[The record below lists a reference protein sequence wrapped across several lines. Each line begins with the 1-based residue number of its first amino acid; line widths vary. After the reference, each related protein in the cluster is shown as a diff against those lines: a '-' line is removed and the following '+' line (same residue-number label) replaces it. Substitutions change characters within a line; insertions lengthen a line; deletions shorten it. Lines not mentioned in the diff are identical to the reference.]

1 MKRLFLIAISAWLAG
16 CSTSTTKPQD
26 PAARSAPSASADASG
41 FHLRPYTMQTLPNG
55 MKILWIADNTL
66 PYIDMRMMFRTGSS
80 EDPVGKEGLAG
91 FTTLMLQKGTSKHTA
106 LQLADNLEQYGSSFD
121 ADVQSDYTLVGISS
135 LSFYKDQAL
144 NQFREIVTTPVFPI
158 TELER
163 NRKLTL
169 ESLQKLADHPEQF
182 SEYLMPHFLFGSH
195 PYGHEASGRA
205 SAIRSLKKADLQN
218 FYNEHFTPGNATLA
232 VVGQFDDSFRKSVVD
247 AFSGWNSKGVTAKAI
262 PDFPHWNGLESLIVD
277 RPDLN
282 QAQIQIG
289 FKGVPRNIPEYL
301 DLRAALKIL
310 GESFGSR
317 LFDEIRV
324 KRGLTYHIRSWFDPR
339 LNSGPMGIYTFTR
352 VDKAGETV
360 EQTLKTYRKFVQD
373 GVSDKEVE
381 IVKNLMRGQ
390 FPRTFETPNALAL
403 QLLIL
408 DRYGVGSDYLTN
420 YYAHVDALSKDSIN
434 ATIKKYFDPMNL
446 RILVY
451 APRNKVEDSLKK
463 LGKLEVKSYK
473 EFLQ

>member
-1 MKRLFLIAISAWLAG
+1 MAVSCCLAS
-16 CSTSTTKPQD
+16 CSTSTTKSTAGGQD
-26 PAARSAPSASADASG
+26 ETSSGGRASG
-41 FHLRPYTMQTLPNG
+41 FHLRPYTVQTLPNG
-55 MKILWIADNTL
+55 MKILWISDNSL
-66 PYIDMRMMFRTGSS
+66 PYIDLRMMFKTGSS

-91 FTTLMLQKGTSKHTA
+91 FTTLMLQKGTSKHSA
-106 LQLADNLEQYGSSFD
+106 LQLADNLEQYGSSFN
-121 ADVQSDYTLVGISS
+121 ADVQPDYTLVGISG

-144 NQFREIVTTPVFPI
+144 NQFREIVMTPSFPT

-169 ESLQKLADHPEQF
+169 ASLQKLADHPEQF

-195 PYGHEASGRA
+195 PYGHEASGSA
-205 SAIRSLKKADLQN
+205 SAIRSLKKADLQS
-218 FYNEHFTPGNATLA
+218 FYREHFTPGNATLA
-232 VVGQFDDSFRKSVVD
+232 VVGQFDDAYKKSVID
-247 AFSGWNSKGVTAKAI
+247 AFSGWNSKGIAAKAI

-324 KRGLTYHIRSWFDPR
+324 KRGLTYHIQSWFDPR

-352 VDKAGETV
+352 VDKVGETV

-373 GVSDKEVE
+373 GVSDKEVDV
-381 IVKNLMRGQ
+381 VKNLMRGQ

-408 DRYGVGSDYLTN
+408 DRYGVSSDYLTN
-420 YYAHVDALSKDSIN
+420 YYAHLDALSKDSIN
-434 ATIKKYFDPMNL
+434 ATIKKYFDPKNL

-463 LGKLEVKSYK
+463 FGKLEVKSYK